1 MNNSSHS
8 VNVVE
13 QGKEEICSEL
23 SAEYVL
29 YESMIENRLSYSIKV
44 SLKETEES
52 ATVRDI
58 TSDQPKAR
66 HIFKMI
72 RCGRVTPCCLFEV
85 VEDLIE
91 SVQDI
96 SPSNHDFSILH
107 ENTL

>member
-1 MNNSSHS
+1 MNNPSHS
-8 VNVVE
+8 GNVVE
-13 QGKEEICSEL
+13 QGKEEIRSGL
-23 SAEYVL
+23 SAEYAL
-29 YESMIENRLSYSIKV
+29 YESIVENRLSYSIKI
-44 SLKETEES
+44 SLRETGES
-52 ATVRDI
+52 ATARDV

-72 RCGRVTPCCLFEV
+72 RRGGVTPCCLFEV